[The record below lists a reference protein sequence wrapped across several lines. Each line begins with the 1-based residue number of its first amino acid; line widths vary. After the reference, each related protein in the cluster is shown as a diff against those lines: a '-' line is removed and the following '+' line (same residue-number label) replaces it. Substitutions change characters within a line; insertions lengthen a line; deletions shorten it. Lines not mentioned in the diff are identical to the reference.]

1 MLDEF
6 YQDRK
11 TPLDVVLS
19 FRNIG
24 AFGGF
29 RVQSNG
35 AEIMPVLS
43 FEEQKN
49 KLDFYRN
56 EMKGFTEFLK
66 NKLEK

>member
-49 KLDFYRN
+49 KCNQYK
-56 EMKGFTEFLK
+56 E
-66 NKLEK
+66 